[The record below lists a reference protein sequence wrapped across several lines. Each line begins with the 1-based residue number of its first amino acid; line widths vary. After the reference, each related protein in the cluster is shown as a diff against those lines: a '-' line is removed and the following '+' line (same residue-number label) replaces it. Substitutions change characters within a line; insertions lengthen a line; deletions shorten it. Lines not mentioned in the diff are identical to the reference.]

1 MRTKNLGAAVL
12 AALAVAAVTIP
23 ASAEPSGYTIAP
35 AGPADPRNN
44 YVPQAGAVFVVDDAK
59 GAIIMC
65 FPDNKDNKVVVVCTP
80 ATKLPQYAGGL
91 SAGGFGCPVGDEVCR
106 RSRRWS
112 SDDTVRY
119 RRGQADVEVVG
130 KADARLR

>member
-1 MRTKNLGAAVL
+1 MRIKKPRRGSACRWP
-12 AALAVAAVTIP
+12 VAAVTLP

-35 AGPADPRNN
+35 AGPRSAQH

-80 ATKLPQYAGGL
+80 ATKLPQ
-91 SAGGFGCPVGDEVCR
+91 
-106 RSRRWS
+106 
-112 SDDTVRY
+112 
-119 RRGQADVEVVG
+119 
-130 KADARLR
+130 